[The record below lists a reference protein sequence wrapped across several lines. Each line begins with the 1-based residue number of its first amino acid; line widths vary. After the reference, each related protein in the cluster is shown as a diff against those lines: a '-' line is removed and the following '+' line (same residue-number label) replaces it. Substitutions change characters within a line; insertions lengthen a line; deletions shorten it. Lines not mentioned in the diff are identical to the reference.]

1 MRRKIVFIVTLLFIY
16 RCIFYLKI
24 FWFITIPLPSPCPT
38 LRSGPYSGN
47 VDNWDSR
54 APKSPKTDVRL
65 NKSLIKRIIKTNFCS
80 RRNYRG
86 SSCVFFF
93 YHYNFLWEKIEAN
106 SFDKLTKFIIY
117 NNWLWHLSTLSFAT
131 LTSWK
136 HSTNWPIFCKT
147 TTDKPI
153 SLFLGFIYASFYLFN

>member
-1 MRRKIVFIVTLLFIY
+1 MGWNRVHFFTKTECKEH
-16 RCIFYLKI
+16 CIFYLKI
-24 FWFITIPLPSPCPT
+24 FWFITIPLPSPSPT
-38 LRSGPYSGN
+38 LRSGLYSGN

-65 NKSLIKRIIKTNFCS
+65 NKSLIKRIIKANFCS

-93 YHYNFLWEKIEAN
+93 YLYNFLWEKIEAN

-117 NNWLWHLSTLSFAT
+117 NNWLWHVSTFLRLSRLWPRESIVPTDRFFA
-131 LTSWK
+131 
-136 HSTNWPIFCKT
+136 
-147 TTDKPI
+147 
-153 SLFLGFIYASFYLFN
+153 